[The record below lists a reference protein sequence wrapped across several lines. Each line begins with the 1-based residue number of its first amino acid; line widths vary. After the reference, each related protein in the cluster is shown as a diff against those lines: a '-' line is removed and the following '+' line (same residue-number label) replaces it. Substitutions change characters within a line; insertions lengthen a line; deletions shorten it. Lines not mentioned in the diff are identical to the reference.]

1 MTSGTGGV
9 SQTTSRQRME
19 CEREDVLTNES
30 TVCPW
35 ATTPHQGVGE
45 MLVLR
50 PGSSLTIKKRP
61 VLVLVPRKP
70 APRQPFRVIQSPWML
85 AKRFSKKEDGNLAT
99 GLTTGPKN
107 QAGSLFFANLR
118 VYSDRFL
125 RSVLSRD

>member
-1 MTSGTGGV
+1 V

-35 ATTPHQGVGE
+35 ATTPPQQSVGG

-61 VLVLVPRKP
+61 VPVLAPRKP

-85 AKRFSKKEDGNLAT
+85 AEPFHKKEDRNFRDRLAK
-99 GLTTGPKN
+99 LVSRPSR
-107 QAGSLFFANLR
+107 SLFCAKLR